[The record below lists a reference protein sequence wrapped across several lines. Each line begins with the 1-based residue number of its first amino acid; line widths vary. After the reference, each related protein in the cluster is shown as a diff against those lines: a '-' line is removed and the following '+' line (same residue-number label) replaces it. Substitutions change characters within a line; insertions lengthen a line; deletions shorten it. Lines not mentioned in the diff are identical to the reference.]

1 MLARLHVS
9 VSYFWG
15 DLLLL
20 KIVVYI
26 FYSLARLY
34 PYITVHHKLG
44 FCARAPEFP
53 LRNSTQ
59 TRIYCSVREK
69 LYLICFYLI
78 SWLHAMSSEDKT
90 PYFAPLNDTNFHE
103 WSIRI
108 EAQLI

>member
-44 FCARAPEFP
+44 FCARAPEIP
-53 LRNSTQ
+53 LQNSTG
-59 TRIYCSVREK
+59 K
-69 LYLICFYLI
+69 LLDSHHSEDFLIVSLALKVQRQK
-78 SWLHAMSSEDKT
+78 WLHCKHSV
-90 PYFAPLNDTNFHE
+90 
-103 WSIRI
+103 
-108 EAQLI
+108 